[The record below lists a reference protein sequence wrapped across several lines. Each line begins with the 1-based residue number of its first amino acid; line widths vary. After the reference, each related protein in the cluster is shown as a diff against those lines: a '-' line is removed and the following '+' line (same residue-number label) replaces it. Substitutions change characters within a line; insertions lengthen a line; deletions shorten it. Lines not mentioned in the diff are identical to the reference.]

1 MDYQRK
7 YCQMKEEMLTVSKRR
22 IKRITVILVSVI
34 KISGKYCGDY
44 ACLSY
49 FCLLYIC
56 SILHIFLLGQIYV
69 FLLAATR
76 MTQRDLARAI
86 IHTNGQQLQC
96 RMPIKITIETD
107 CSPTTDCHPS
117 SSRIPDVTRDYKRKN
132 GSKRGKRCEIDT
144 KELQTSLPSWKS
156 EYQDSISKIG
166 HAIMHVKL
174 HHAKRKAFPFQYQ
187 QCISN

>member
-1 MDYQRK
+1 
-7 YCQMKEEMLTVSKRR
+7 MKEEMLTISKRR
-22 IKRITVILVSVI
+22 IKRITVIPVGVV
-34 KISGKYCGDY
+34 KISGKFCEYY
-44 ACLSY
+44 TYLSTY
-49 FCLLYIC
+49 FCLLLNIACFFTWTNLC
-56 SILHIFLLGQIYV
+56 S
-69 FLLAATR
+69 LLAAAR

-86 IHTNGQQLQC
+86 IHTNGQQLRC

-117 SSRIPDVTRDYKRKN
+117 SSRVADITRDYKRKN

-144 KELQTSLPSWKS
+144 KELETSLPSWKS

-166 HAIMHVKL
+166 HAIMRVKL
-174 HHAKRKAFPFQYQ
+174 HHAKRKALPFQYQ